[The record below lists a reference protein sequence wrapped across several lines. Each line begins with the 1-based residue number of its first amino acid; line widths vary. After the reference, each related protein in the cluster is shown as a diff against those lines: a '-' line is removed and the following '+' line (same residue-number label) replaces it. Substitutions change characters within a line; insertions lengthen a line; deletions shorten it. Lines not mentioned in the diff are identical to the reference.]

1 MSGVGSDA
9 RMLIAAVMNVECS
22 ELCVKVQQYNMYTL
36 LATTGVISPKC
47 RGKGSDPRVGAQE
60 EGIVTHSPPL

>member
-9 RMLIAAVMNVECS
+9 RMLIAAVINVECS

-36 LATTGVISPKC
+36 HLLLATTWEYIDQS
-47 RGKGSDPRVGAQE
+47 QM
-60 EGIVTHSPPL
+60 